1 MHPLPAIVWIY
12 PPLTPCQQQKLTR
25 EKLFSSGPRECF
37 CHPQRSGV
45 YLAPDTRTSAT
56 PREIF
61 ISATLSKSFLSNRLE
76 FFVHI
81 LNVRFFNP
89 LLIYLRNHKSRKF
102 NWPML
107 FDIRLAANHPLE
119 RNQRYRVLNRAW
131 TNPPMAD
138 FHGPSIKRGLSLPPS
153 WEGTSLWT
161 VLHALITTP
170 PGWLTTPCAS
180 RRIRGLLPSLLGER
194 STSVSL
200 CCSRRF
206 KGGW

>member
-1 MHPLPAIVWIY
+1 MFLSPPEKWGVSRSRYAYVDNTPWNFHFRHPLQILSFESSRIFRPY
-12 PPLTPCQQQKLTR
+12 FECTFLQPLPLFTSEITNR
-25 EKLFSSGPRECF
+25 ENLIGRCCS
-37 CHPQRSGV
+37 
-45 YLAPDTRTSAT
+45 
-56 PREIF
+56 IF
-61 ISATLSKSFLSNRLE
+61 AWRRITL
-76 FFVHI
+76 V
-81 LNVRFFNP
+81 
-89 LLIYLRNHKSRKF
+89 
-102 NWPML
+102 
-107 FDIRLAANHPLE
+107 E

>member
-45 YLAPDTRTSAT
+45 YLAPDTRTSTT
-56 PREIF
+56 PCEIF

-81 LNVRFFNP
+81 FSVRFFNP

-107 FDIRLAANHPLE
+107 FDIRLAANHP
-119 RNQRYRVLNRAW
+119 RRAKSALSCPQQGV
-131 TNPPMAD
+131 NEPP
-138 FHGPSIKRGLSLPPS
+138 HGRFSRSVNKTGSFTPSILRGNVSLNCPPRSDNHATGLTYDPVRLEEDTRTPSLPPR
-153 WEGTSLWT
+153 GAFNLCVPLLLAT
-161 VLHALITTP
+161 V
-170 PGWLTTPCAS
+170 
-180 RRIRGLLPSLLGER
+180 
-194 STSVSL
+194 
-200 CCSRRF
+200 
-206 KGGW
+206 